1 MLIFKE
7 INNMEIFLI
16 PLALG
21 ILAIG
26 FMINGGQ

>member
-1 MLIFKE
+1 MFNYLE
-7 INNMEIFLI
+7 IYNMEIFLL

-21 ILAIG
+21 LLTIA